1 MYITLLTDCVI
12 SDLSLKYPEVY
23 LWNWL
28 NGDLTGSRRIKI
40 SDLSSDLIKSEM
52 LVTYILYRPARFNL
66 IPI

>member
-28 NGDLTGSRRIKI
+28 NSDLTGSRRIKI